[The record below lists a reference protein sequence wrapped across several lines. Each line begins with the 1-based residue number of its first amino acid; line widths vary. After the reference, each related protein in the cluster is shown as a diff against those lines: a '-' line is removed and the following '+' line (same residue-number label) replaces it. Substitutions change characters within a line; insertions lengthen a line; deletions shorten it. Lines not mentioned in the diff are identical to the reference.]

1 MGQYLNIGKMVTSSL
16 VSWRKANEHG
26 LTGIR
31 TIDYKGNKL
40 ITDDGHEFINMC
52 SCSYLGLN
60 RHPKVI
66 DGAIS
71 ALEHEGTM
79 STSVSRARIAPKL
92 MVETE
97 QLMSKVFDAEII
109 LTTSCFTAS
118 VSVLPLL
125 ASGQMTEGK
134 KPLMIFDRSCHF
146 SMNILKPNCGNETEV
161 VTCPHN
167 SIEFIEQACK
177 ENDTVAYVCDGAYS
191 MGGNAPIEEL
201 IRLQKEYGLFLYIDD
216 SHSISVYGERGV
228 GLSRSFFD
236 KLNDRTVIV
245 GSLAKAFGATGGVIM
260 LGSNK
265 YREML
270 DYCSGPLGW
279 SQMINA
285 PGLGAIKAS
294 AQIHLSDE
302 LPKLQAQLGEA
313 MAHFDRIIPS
323 SNAGN
328 GLPIRVIDLPSVDDA
343 VEASAHLFQKGFY
356 CSAVF
361 FPIVAKDRP
370 GVRVMGRA
378 NMSNEDIESFCE
390 ALKTI

>member
-1 MGQYLNIGKMVTSSL
+1 MGQYSNIGKMVTSSL
-16 VSWRKANEHG
+16 VSWRKANEYG

-60 RHPKVI
+60 RHPKII
-66 DGAIS
+66 DGAIR

-79 STSVSRARIAPKL
+79 STSVSRARIAPRL

-125 ASGQMTEGK
+125 ASGQLTEGK

-216 SHSISVYGERGV
+216 SHSISVYGEQGV

-343 VEASAHLFQKGFY
+343 VEASARLFQKGFY

-370 GVRVMGRA
+370 GIRVMGRA